1 MYKKNSGILKKILRT
16 VTILIFSV
24 PHYTYAQT
32 IVNGKVFY
40 EKDDTPAAF
49 ANIQLNDK
57 SAGTMTDGNGNFKMN
72 IFHPK
77 NTDSIIISSI
87 GYESIK
93 LPVKAALKK
102 SEYRLKELVKNM
114 EGVTVFNSHQTIGII
129 SQTVGYYRSWS
140 FDKTGGEIG
149 RIFSLPYKKYKIDKV
164 RFKVANLCD
173 TCQLRVH
180 IRNVV
185 NGKPGE
191 EIITDSITTSINKLT
206 LDDKVSE
213 FDLTPYDFTFT
224 QGQLFVTLEVLGCS
238 NKSKEFCSFSFA
250 GTDKGEYIYKS
261 KGNADWEST
270 DDYTIFLK
278 LFLRY

>member
-1 MYKKNSGILKKILRT
+1 MHLKNSGILHFFLRT
-16 VTILIFSV
+16 VTILLFIA

-32 IVNGKVFY
+32 TINGKVFY
-40 EKDDTPAAF
+40 EKDDAPAAF
-49 ANIQLNDK
+49 ANIQLNDR
-57 SAGTMTDGNGNFKMN
+57 SLGTMTDGNGNFKMN
-72 IFHPK
+72 IVHLK
-77 NTDSIIISSI
+77 NTDSIIISSV

-102 SEYRLKELVKNM
+102 SEYKLKEVVKNM
-114 EGVTVFNSHQTIGII
+114 EGVTVFNSHQTMGLM

-140 FDKTGGEIG
+140 YNKTGGEIG

-185 NGKPGE
+185 DGKPGE
-191 EIITDSITTSINKLT
+191 EIIIDSITTTISKLT
-206 LDDKVSE
+206 LDDKIPE

-224 QGQLFVTLEVLGCS
+224 QGQLFVSLEVLGCS
-238 NKSKEFCSFSFA
+238 NKAKEFCSFSFA

-270 DDYTIFLK
+270 NDYTIFLK

>member
-1 MYKKNSGILKKILRT
+1 MYLKSSGILKKVLHI
-16 VTILIFSV
+16 VTILIFTA
-24 PHYTYAQT
+24 PQYIYAQT
-32 IVNGKVFY
+32 IIDGKVLY
-40 EKDDTPAAF
+40 EKDDAPAAF

-57 SAGTMTDGNGNFKMN
+57 SVGTMTDGNGNFKIN
-72 IFHPK
+72 ITHPK
-77 NTDSIIISSI
+77 NSDSIIISSV

-93 LPVKAALKK
+93 LPVKVALKK
-102 SEYRLKELVKNM
+102 SEYKLKELVKNM
-114 EGVTVFNSHQTIGII
+114 EGVTVFNSHETMGII

-140 FDKTGGEIG
+140 YDKTGGEIG
-149 RIFSLPYKKYKIDKV
+149 RIFNLPYKKYKIDKV

-173 TCQLRVH
+173 TCSLRVH
-180 IRNVV
+180 IRKVV
-185 NGKPGE
+185 NGEPGE

-224 QGQLFVTLEVLGCS
+224 QSQLFVSLEVLGCS
-238 NKSKEFCSFSFA
+238 NKFKEFCSFSFA

-261 KGNADWEST
+261 KGNANWQST